1 MMNGVWVDRVSLD
14 DPHHRDQYRQDRL
27 RMAWAMIAAGLVG
40 VLSLGH
46 LRSCWS
52 VRASNDL
59 MRRTV
64 QARKRE
70 EAERRW
76 LWGCRP

>member
-1 MMNGVWVDRVSLD
+1 MSDVWVDRVSLD

-27 RMAWAMIAAGLVG
+27 RMAWAMIADGLVG

-52 VRASNDL
+52 VRATNVL
-59 MRRTV
+59 LRRTL

-70 EAERRW
+70 CAEQ
-76 LWGCRP
+76 GVAA

>member
-27 RMAWAMIAAGLVG
+27 RMA
-40 VLSLGH
+40 
-46 LRSCWS
+46 S

-59 MRRTV
+59 MRRTL